1 MLEFLGGPAEET
13 LRLVERELR
22 LGCWTWDLRT
32 GEMRWSK
39 GYYNLLGL
47 EPGQVTPSFAAILQ
61 VTHPEDRKPQ
71 SEVERVIRRASA
83 VKRKFRV
90 IRPGGSTVWLFCQ
103 IIVLV
108 GSDGIPE
115 KALGICSNVTESEE
129 RQSLLRHVDER
140 YRALVQATDAI
151 VWIANSGGSVQEVMN
166 WEHKRGDEEDP
177 VLDGGWINF
186 VHPDDREL
194 TTRTW
199 RDALRRKASYEVVHR
214 IRQSD
219 GSFTWKRSRGQP
231 LLDDQGQVTEWVG
244 VNIDLEPESRN
255 ISSEKRQITG
265 AQIRAARG
273 LLRWSVMDLAEAS
286 GVSRSIIRRLE
297 EIDGPAIT
305 GDVPLS
311 SIEQALSDA
320 GVEFLF
326 SRTGKPGLRPR

>member
-1 MLEFLGGPAEET
+1 MLELLGGPAAET

-32 GEMRWSK
+32 DEMRWSK
-39 GYYNLLGL
+39 GYYDLLGL
-47 EPGQVTPSFAAILQ
+47 DPGQVTPSFAAILQ

-71 SEVERVIRRASA
+71 AEVERVIRRASA

-90 IRPGGSTVWLFCQ
+90 IRPGGSTAWLFCQ

-115 KALGICSNVTESEE
+115 KALGVCSDVTESEE

-151 VWIANSGGSVQEVMN
+151 VWVAKADGSIREVMN
-166 WEHKRGDEEDP
+166 WEHKRSDHEDL
-177 VLDGGWINF
+177 VLDRGWIDL
-186 VHPDDREL
+186 VHPDDREQ
-194 TTRTW
+194 TSRTW
-199 RDALRRKASYEVVHR
+199 QDALRRKASCEVVHR

-231 LLDDQGQVTEWVG
+231 LLDDQGHVTEWVG
-244 VNIDLEPESRN
+244 LNIDLEPEPQKVP
-255 ISSEKRQITG
+255 SESQQITG
-265 AQIRAARG
+265 AQVRAARG
-273 LLRWSVMDLAEAS
+273 LLRWSVRDLAKAS

-297 EIDGPAIT
+297 EIDGPAPT
-305 GDVPLS
+305 DNAPLS
-311 SIEQALSDA
+311 AIEQAFRDA

-326 SRTGKPGLRPR
+326 SKTGKPGLRPR